1 MTNSAF
7 FPLSVVRK
15 LQEFEL
21 PYVSITSSRS
31 SEFHIVLQKRY
42 VPPLVYIMSMNLV
55 TSFFFICGKGLGVD
69 MSKEKVKDGLLEK
82 LPFLLSGRMMIMT

>member
-1 MTNSAF
+1 MINSAFF

-31 SEFHIVLQKRY
+31 SEFHIVLRKRY
-42 VPPLVYIMSMNLV
+42 VPPLVHIMSMNLI
-55 TSFFFICGKGLGVD
+55 TSC
-69 MSKEKVKDGLLEK
+69 
-82 LPFLLSGRMMIMT
+82 FLYLW